1 MTKLYRI
8 AQFAQLAG
16 VTVRTL
22 QYYDRM
28 GLLRP
33 SATTEANYRLYTT
46 ADLLKLQ
53 QILTL
58 KWMGFSLSEIGAILS
73 PPGYVLGRS
82 LMMQKTAVDRQIA
95 RLQEASAAL
104 EQAITA
110 VEAAGTES
118 VSIETIQTILRGIA
132 ETPDMNWAKGY
143 FGEASWTAVR
153 TRGLQYSQADFAAIA
168 QTWRKLHDSFATV
181 RHLPPDDPAVQQLAA
196 QMDDL
201 IASFTGGDVAVEAS
215 LRHLHEDAENGRLP
229 PEQMPYTPFAG
240 VDVEQQQFT
249 QQALAIYRQTKGEK

>member
-1 MTKLYRI
+1 MAKQYRI

-22 QYYDRM
+22 QYYDRI
-28 GLLRP
+28 GLLQP
-33 SATTEANYRLYTT
+33 SATTEANYRLYAT

-58 KWMGFSLSEIGAILS
+58 KWMGFSLGEIATILS
-73 PPGYVLGRS
+73 PPGYALGRS

-104 EQAITA
+104 AQAIAA
-110 VEAAGTES
+110 VEAEKTEA
-118 VSIETIQTILRGIA
+118 VGIETIQTILRGIA
-132 ETPDMNWAKGY
+132 ETPDMGWAKGY
-143 FGEASWTAVR
+143 FDEGSWTAVR
-153 TRGLQYSQADFAAIA
+153 TRGLQYSQADFADIA
-168 QTWRKLHDSFATV
+168 QTWRELYEGFAAV
-181 RHLPPDDPAVQQLAA
+181 CHLPPNDPAVQQLAA

-201 IASFTGGDVAVEAS
+201 ITSFTGGDVAVEES
-215 LRHLHEDAENGRLP
+215 LRHLHEDAENGRLS
-229 PEQMPYTPFAG
+229 PEYLPYTPFAG
-240 VDVEQQQFT
+240 VDAAQQQFM